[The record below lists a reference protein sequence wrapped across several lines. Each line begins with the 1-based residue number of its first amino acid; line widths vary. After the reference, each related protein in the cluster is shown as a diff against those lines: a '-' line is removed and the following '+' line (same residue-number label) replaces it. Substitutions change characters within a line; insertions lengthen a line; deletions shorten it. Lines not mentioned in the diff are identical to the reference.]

1 MAHERLRFPEPAPPR
16 RRAVPAAFRE
26 PIRAAILVSTLVMI
40 VGSIQPF
47 MHIWRPGT
55 GWIDVTGFEQSGDGG
70 FVLELGVLA
79 AALAWID
86 GAWNSRIVLLAAAP
100 AVLGAACVVILRD
113 FYQTGVGVL
122 GGLAGGGGHGDFQP
136 GFWVAVLG
144 AIALAA
150 TGAVRLWLIRAQL
163 SIRAG
168 AALPGVA
175 GMLGGLAGAAI
186 GFAAGVTIT
195 PMLVHANTGPTSFVL
210 VIVGSVLA
218 ILGAWI
224 GAVLA
229 TGAVRNLRRP

>member
-1 MAHERLRFPEPAPPR
+1 MAHERLRFPEPTTPQ
-16 RRAVPAAFRE
+16 RRAVPAALRE
-26 PIRAAILVSTLVMI
+26 PLRAAILVSTLVTV

-70 FVLELGVLA
+70 FVLELAVLA
-79 AALAWID
+79 AALTWID

-100 AVLGAACVVILRD
+100 AVLGAASLVILRD
-113 FYQTGVGVL
+113 FYQTGAGVL
-122 GGLAGGGGHGDFQP
+122 AGLAGGGGHGSFEP

-144 AIALAA
+144 AIALTA
-150 TGAVRLWLIRAQL
+150 TGALRLWQVRSHL
-163 SIRAG
+163 SIRPG

-175 GMLGGLAGAAI
+175 GMLGGVAGAAI
-186 GFAAGVTIT
+186 GFAAGATIT

-224 GAVLA
+224 GATLA